1 MAFMTRREKMNTDRR
16 SLPVPSLNSLESH
29 ELKLP
34 KYLEIRN
41 EHLVDI
47 PQFHSLISAT
57 SVELL
62 RMKYE
67 DCYVLSFLFSLPI
80 QIVIYWLFRF
90 SLSII
95 FSLKGSVLNI
105 STEGSAK

>member
-1 MAFMTRREKMNTDRR
+1 MTRREKISTDRR
-16 SLPVPSLNSLESH
+16 SLPVLSLNSLESH

-34 KYLEIRN
+34 NHLEIRN

-57 SVELL
+57 FVELL
-62 RMKYE
+62 RMKYK

-80 QIVIYWLFRF
+80 QIVIY
-90 SLSII
+90 
-95 FSLKGSVLNI
+95 
-105 STEGSAK
+105 